1 MIVVTAQNF
10 EVLIFISKLPHW
22 EQKVEKIFL
31 LIGRS
36 RRKKPKGA
44 IDQILS
50 SRLKAR
56 SRV

>member
-1 MIVVTAQNF
+1 MIVTTQNF
-10 EVLIFISKLPHW
+10 EVLKFISKLPHW
-22 EQKVEKIFL
+22 EQKIEEIFL

-36 RRKKPKGA
+36 RRNKSKDA

-50 SRLKAR
+50 SALKAS